1 MYQLEIYNHFSLQT
15 TRWHSKNL
23 PYVHFEFL
31 GLKKISFGQQQQA
44 IGSGSHTHR
53 MSEGSKWKLLFSS
66 FVRRFVSLKVC
77 AKLTP
82 SSEKSTVKLGLTHK
96 SYSVQIYRI
105 NSYFPRHFPK
115 VFLILRKQNRNV
127 LYTRQV
133 HTLLFNPLCVYFSTY
148 EGLFI

>member
-31 GLKKISFGQQQQA
+31 GLKKN
-44 IGSGSHTHR
+44 
-53 MSEGSKWKLLFSS
+53 LLWTTAAGYRLRLTYTQDERGLKMEITVFLL
-66 FVRRFVSLKVC
+66 VRRFVSLKVC

-127 LYTRQV
+127 LYQV
-133 HTLLFNPLCVYFSTY
+133 GTY
-148 EGLFI
+148 ITF

>member
-31 GLKKISFGQQQQA
+31 GLKKNLLWTTAAGYRLRLTYTQDERGLKMEITVFLLRSQICQ
-44 IGSGSHTHR
+44 
-53 MSEGSKWKLLFSS
+53 SE
-66 FVRRFVSLKVC
+66 SLCQTDPIFK
-77 AKLTP
+77 
-82 SSEKSTVKLGLTHK
+82 KSTVKLGLTHK

-115 VFLILRKQNRNV
+115 VFLILRKQNRKV